1 MQDGCG
7 GDFCTREENILADT
21 EIRTRFA
28 PSPTGYMHI
37 GNLRTALYAWLFA
50 RANDGTFILRIEDTD
65 RSRYVADAV
74 DFIRRTLS
82 AAGIVP
88 DEGPDDIGGAYG
100 PYVQSERIDIYK
112 KYAEELVAGG
122 HAYRCF
128 CDHTEEPAG
137 EMDGERAFGG
147 YPRTC
152 RALSPAEAEARL
164 ARGDAYVVRQKMPL
178 TGETTFYDV
187 LHGNVTIPN
196 TELEDQVLL
205 KRDGMP
211 TYNFANVIDDHL
223 MKVTHIIRG
232 TEFITSTPK
241 HVLLYEAF
249 GWTPPVFVHLAPVMG
264 RDSATGKTSKLSKR
278 HGATSFDDLLKMGY
292 PAAAIVNYV
301 ALLGWSPKTTNQE
314 IFSMDEL
321 IVLFSLEGL
330 SKSPAVFDY
339 DKLGWVSG
347 EYFKAMPE
355 EAFAKEARPFAGE
368 LPAHLAEQWPAIAH
382 LLHTRTTKLSDVR
395 PAIAF
400 LIEQPP
406 FDASLY
412 ENKRNKVSAETAK
425 ELLPALIEILAALPA
440 EHWENDLLYALLE
453 ECIEREGWK
462 KGAVM
467 WVLRIAA
474 AGQKVTPGGATEILA
489 ILGRERGLRRLQAA
503 LQNLSV

>member
-1 MQDGCG
+1 MN
-7 GDFCTREENILADT
+7 TA
-21 EIRTRFA
+21 IRTRFA

-37 GNLRTALYAWLFA
+37 GNLRTALYAYLFA

-74 DFIRRTLS
+74 DFIRRTLD

-88 DEGPDDIGGAYG
+88 DEGPDDIGGDYG
-100 PYVQSERIDIYK
+100 PYVQSERMEIYK
-112 KYAEELVAGG
+112 KYAEQLVATG

-128 CDHTEEPAG
+128 CNHTEEVPPAEG
-137 EMDGERAFGG
+137 EKSFGG

-152 RALSPAEAEARL
+152 RDLPPEEIEARL
-164 ARGDAYVVRQKMPL
+164 ARSEAYVIRQKMPL

-205 KRDGMP
+205 KSDGMP
-211 TYNFANVIDDHL
+211 TYNFANVIDDRL
-223 MKVTHIIRG
+223 MKVSHIIRG

-249 GWTPPVFVHLAPVMG
+249 GWEPPVFVHLAPVMG
-264 RDSATGKTSKLSKR
+264 RDEETGKTSKLSKR
-278 HGATSFDDLLKMGY
+278 HGATSFNDLVEAGY

-314 IFSMDEL
+314 VFSMDEL
-321 IVLFSLEGL
+321 IECFSLEGL

-339 DKLGWVSG
+339 DKLGWMSG
-347 EYFKAMPE
+347 EYFKAMTDE
-355 EAFAKEARPFAGE
+355 EFAEAARPFAGD
-368 LPAHLAEQWPAIAH
+368 LPANLGARWAQIAK
-382 LLHTRTTKLSDVR
+382 LLKTRVAKLGDVR
-395 PAIAF
+395 PSIAF
-400 LIEQPP
+400 LIEAPA
-406 FDASLY
+406 FDAGLY
-412 ENKRNKVSAETAK
+412 ENKRNKVTPAAAA

-440 EHWENDLLYALLE
+440 AHWENDLLYALLE
-453 ECIEREGWK
+453 ECIEREGWR
-462 KGAVM
+462 KGTVM

-474 AGQKVTPGGATEILA
+474 AGQAVTPGGATEILS
-489 ILGRERGLRRLQAA
+489 ILGRETGLARLHAA
-503 LQNLSV
+503 LDRLNELH

>member
-1 MQDGCG
+1 MI
-7 GDFCTREENILADT
+7 NT

-74 DFIRRTLS
+74 EFIRRTLD

-88 DEGPDDIGGAYG
+88 DEGPDGIGGDYG
-100 PYVQSERIDIYK
+100 PYVQSERMEIYQ
-112 KYAEELVAGG
+112 KYAEQLVESG

-128 CDHTEEPAG
+128 CNHTEEAAPA
-137 EMDGERAFGG
+137 DGEKSFGG

-152 RALSPAEAEARL
+152 RELSPEEIQAHL
-164 ARGDAYVVRQKMPL
+164 DRGDAYVIRQKMPL
-178 TGETTFYDV
+178 VGETTFYDV

-196 TELEDQVLL
+196 AELEDQVLL

-223 MKVTHIIRG
+223 MKVSHIIRG

-264 RDSATGKTSKLSKR
+264 RDDATGKISKLSKR
-278 HGATSFDDLLKMGY
+278 HGATSFDDLVKMGY

-314 IFSMDEL
+314 VFSMDEL
-321 IVLFSLEGL
+321 IEAFSLEGL

-339 DKLGWVSG
+339 DKLGWMSG
-347 EYFKAMPE
+347 EYFKAMTDE
-355 EAFAKEARPFAGE
+355 EFAEAARPFAGD
-368 LPAHLAEQWPAIAH
+368 LPANLGARWAQIAK
-382 LLHTRTTKLSDVR
+382 LLKTRVAKLGDVR
-395 PAIAF
+395 PSIAF
-400 LIEQPP
+400 LIEAPA
-406 FDASLY
+406 FDAGLY
-412 ENKRNKVSAETAK
+412 ENKRNKVTPAAAA

-440 EHWENDLLYALLE
+440 AHWENDLLYALLE
-453 ECIEREGWK
+453 ECIEREGWR
-462 KGAVM
+462 KGTVM

-474 AGQKVTPGGATEILA
+474 AGQAVTPGGATEILS
-489 ILGRERGLRRLQAA
+489 ILGRETGLARLHAA
-503 LQNLSV
+503 LDRLNELH

>member
-1 MQDGCG
+1 MTNTD
-7 GDFCTREENILADT
+7 
-21 EIRTRFA
+21 IRTRFA

-74 DFIRRTLS
+74 EFIRRTLD

-88 DEGPDDIGGAYG
+88 DEGPDGIGGDYG
-100 PYVQSERIDIYK
+100 PYVQSERTEIYK
-112 KYAEELVAGG
+112 KYAEQLVETG

-128 CDHTEEPAG
+128 CSHEEEPEPAD
-137 EMDGERAFGG
+137 EDRSFGG

-152 RALSPAEAEARL
+152 RDLSPEEVQAHL
-164 ARGDAYVVRQKMPL
+164 DRGEEYVIRQKMPL
-178 TGETTFYDV
+178 VGETTFYDV

-223 MKVTHIIRG
+223 MKVSHIIRG

-249 GWTPPVFVHLAPVMG
+249 GWEPPVFVHLAPVMG
-264 RDSATGKTSKLSKR
+264 RDDETGRTSKLSKR
-278 HGATSFDDLLKMGY
+278 HGATSFGDLVQMGY

-321 IVLFSLEGL
+321 IEMFSLEGL

-339 DKLGWVSG
+339 DKLGWMSG
-347 EYFKAMPE
+347 EYFKAMTDAE
-355 EAFAKEARPFAGE
+355 FAAAARPYAGA
-368 LPAHLAEQWPAIAH
+368 LPPQLEAQWAAIAR
-382 LLHTRTTKLSDVR
+382 LLRTRVTKLGDVR
-395 PAIAF
+395 PAIEF

-406 FDASLY
+406 FDAALY
-412 ENKRNKVSAETAK
+412 ENKRNKVTPEAAK
-425 ELLPALIEILAALPA
+425 ELLPVLIEILAALPA
-440 EHWENDLLYALLE
+440 ERWENDLLYALLE
-453 ECIEREGWK
+453 ECIEREGWR
-462 KGAVM
+462 KGTVM
-467 WVLRIAA
+467 WILRIAA
-474 AGQKVTPGGATEILA
+474 AGQQVTPGGATEILA
-489 ILGRERGLRRLQAA
+489 ILGREAGLSRLRSA
-503 LQNLSV
+503 LEHLSA

>member
-1 MQDGCG
+1 M
-7 GDFCTREENILADT
+7 TTA
-21 EIRTRFA
+21 IRTRFA

-37 GNLRTALYAWLFA
+37 GNLRTALYAYLFA

-74 DFIRRTLS
+74 DFIRRTLD

-88 DEGPDDIGGAYG
+88 DEGPDDIGGDYG
-100 PYVQSERIDIYK
+100 PYVQSERTEIYK
-112 KYAEELVAGG
+112 KYAEQLVETG

-128 CDHTEEPAG
+128 CNHAEEQPAAEG
-137 EMDGERAFGG
+137 EKTFGG

-152 RALSPAEAEARL
+152 RDLPPEEIEARL
-164 ARGDAYVVRQKMPL
+164 ARGEAYVIRQKMPL

-205 KRDGMP
+205 KSDGMP
-211 TYNFANVIDDHL
+211 TYNFANVIDDRL
-223 MKVTHIIRG
+223 MKVSHIIRG

-249 GWTPPVFVHLAPVMG
+249 GWEPPVFVHLAPVMG
-264 RDSATGKTSKLSKR
+264 RDEETGKTSKLSKR
-278 HGATSFDDLLKMGY
+278 HGATSFNDLVEAGY

-314 IFSMDEL
+314 VFSMDEL
-321 IVLFSLEGL
+321 IECFSLEGL

-339 DKLGWVSG
+339 EKLGWMSG
-347 EYFKAMPE
+347 EYFKTMTDE
-355 EAFAKEARPFAGE
+355 EFAEAARPFAGE
-368 LPAHLAEQWPAIAH
+368 LPAGLEERWGQIAK
-382 LLHTRTTKLSDVR
+382 LLKTRVAKLGDVR

-400 LIEQPP
+400 LIEAPA
-406 FDASLY
+406 FDPSLY
-412 ENKRNKVSAETAK
+412 ENKRNKVTPAAAA
-425 ELLPALIEILAALPA
+425 ELLPMLIEILAALPA

-453 ECIEREGWK
+453 ECIEREGWR
-462 KGAVM
+462 KGTVM

-474 AGQKVTPGGATEILA
+474 AGQAVTPGGATEILA
-489 ILGRERGLRRLQAA
+489 ILGRETGLIRLRAA
-503 LQNLSV
+503 CDQLNELR

>member
-1 MQDGCG
+1 MN
-7 GDFCTREENILADT
+7 TA
-21 EIRTRFA
+21 IRTRFA

-37 GNLRTALYAWLFA
+37 GNLRTALYAYLFA

-74 DFIRRTLS
+74 DYIRRTLD

-88 DEGPDDIGGAYG
+88 DEGPDDIGGDYG
-100 PYVQSERIDIYK
+100 PYVQSERTEIYK
-112 KYAEELVAGG
+112 KYAEQLVETG

-128 CDHTEEPAG
+128 CNHAEEQPAAEG
-137 EMDGERAFGG
+137 EKTFGG

-152 RALSPAEAEARL
+152 RDLPPEEIEARL
-164 ARGDAYVVRQKMPL
+164 ARGEAYVIRQKMPL

-205 KRDGMP
+205 KSDGMP
-211 TYNFANVIDDHL
+211 TYNFANVIDDRL
-223 MKVTHIIRG
+223 MKVSHIIRG

-249 GWTPPVFVHLAPVMG
+249 GWEPPVFVHLAPVMG
-264 RDSATGKTSKLSKR
+264 RDEETGKTSKLSKR
-278 HGATSFDDLLKMGY
+278 HGATSFNDLVEAGY

-314 IFSMDEL
+314 VFSMDEL
-321 IVLFSLEGL
+321 IECFSLEGL

-339 DKLGWVSG
+339 EKLGWMSG
-347 EYFKAMPE
+347 EYFKTMTDE
-355 EAFAKEARPFAGE
+355 EFAEAARPFAGE
-368 LPAHLAEQWPAIAH
+368 LPAGLEERWGQIAK
-382 LLHTRTTKLSDVR
+382 LLKTRVAKLGDVR

-400 LIEQPP
+400 LIEAPA
-406 FDASLY
+406 FDPSLY
-412 ENKRNKVSAETAK
+412 ENKRNKVTPAAAA
-425 ELLPALIEILAALPA
+425 ELLPMLIEILAALPA

-453 ECIEREGWK
+453 ECIEREGWR
-462 KGAVM
+462 KGTVM

-474 AGQKVTPGGATEILA
+474 AGQAVTPGGATEILA
-489 ILGRERGLRRLQAA
+489 ILGRETGLIRLRAA
-503 LQNLSV
+503 CDQLNELR

>member
-1 MQDGCG
+1 MN
-7 GDFCTREENILADT
+7 TA
-21 EIRTRFA
+21 IRTRFA

-37 GNLRTALYAWLFA
+37 GNLRTALYAYLFA

-74 DFIRRTLS
+74 DFIRRTLD

-88 DEGPDDIGGAYG
+88 DEGPDDIGGDYG
-100 PYVQSERIDIYK
+100 PYVQSERTEIYK
-112 KYAEELVAGG
+112 KYAEQLVETG

-128 CDHTEEPAG
+128 CNHAEEQPAAEG
-137 EMDGERAFGG
+137 EKTFGG

-152 RALSPAEAEARL
+152 RDLPPEEIEARL
-164 ARGDAYVVRQKMPL
+164 ARGEEYVIRQKMPL

-205 KRDGMP
+205 KSDGMP
-211 TYNFANVIDDHL
+211 TYNFANVIDDRL
-223 MKVTHIIRG
+223 MKVSHIIRG

-249 GWTPPVFVHLAPVMG
+249 GWEPPVFVHLAPVMG
-264 RDSATGKTSKLSKR
+264 RDEETGKTSKLSKR
-278 HGATSFDDLLKMGY
+278 HGATSFNDLVEAGY

-314 IFSMDEL
+314 VFSMDEL
-321 IVLFSLEGL
+321 IECFSLEGL

-339 DKLGWVSG
+339 DKLGWMSG
-347 EYFKAMPE
+347 EYFKAMTDE
-355 EAFAKEARPFAGE
+355 EFAEAARPFAGD
-368 LPAHLAEQWPAIAH
+368 LPANLGVRWAQIAK
-382 LLHTRTTKLSDVR
+382 LLKTRVAKLGDVR
-395 PAIAF
+395 PSIAF
-400 LIEQPP
+400 LIEAPA
-406 FDASLY
+406 FDAGLY
-412 ENKRNKVSAETAK
+412 ENKRNKVTPAAAA

-440 EHWENDLLYALLE
+440 AHWENDLLYALLE
-453 ECIEREGWK
+453 ECIEREGWR
-462 KGAVM
+462 KGTVM

-474 AGQKVTPGGATEILA
+474 AGQAVTPGGATEILS
-489 ILGRERGLRRLQAA
+489 ILGRETGLARLHAA
-503 LQNLSV
+503 LDRLNELH

>member
-1 MQDGCG
+1 MN
-7 GDFCTREENILADT
+7 TA
-21 EIRTRFA
+21 IRTRFA

-37 GNLRTALYAWLFA
+37 GNLRTALYAYLFA

-74 DFIRRTLS
+74 DFIRRTLD

-88 DEGPDDIGGAYG
+88 DEGPDDLGGDYG
-100 PYVQSERIDIYK
+100 PYVQSERTEIYK
-112 KYAEELVAGG
+112 KYAEQLVETG

-128 CDHTEEPAG
+128 CNHAEEQPAAEG
-137 EMDGERAFGG
+137 EKTFGG

-152 RALSPAEAEARL
+152 RDLPSEEIEARL
-164 ARGDAYVVRQKMPL
+164 ARGEEYVIRQKMPL

-205 KRDGMP
+205 KSDGMP

-223 MKVTHIIRG
+223 MKVSHIIRG

-249 GWTPPVFVHLAPVMG
+249 GWEPPVFVHLAPVMG
-264 RDSATGKTSKLSKR
+264 RDEETGKTSKLSKR
-278 HGATSFDDLLKMGY
+278 HGATSFNDLVEAGY

-314 IFSMDEL
+314 VFSMDEL
-321 IVLFSLEGL
+321 IECFSLEGL

-339 DKLGWVSG
+339 DKLGWMSG
-347 EYFKAMPE
+347 EYFKAMTDE
-355 EAFAKEARPFAGE
+355 EFAEAARPFAGD
-368 LPAHLAEQWPAIAH
+368 LPANLGARWAQIAK
-382 LLHTRTTKLSDVR
+382 LLKTRVAKLGDVR
-395 PAIAF
+395 PSIAF
-400 LIEQPP
+400 LIEAPA
-406 FDASLY
+406 FDPSLY
-412 ENKRNKVSAETAK
+412 ENKRNKVTPAAAA
-425 ELLPALIEILAALPA
+425 ELLPMLIEILAALPA

-453 ECIEREGWK
+453 ECIEREGWR
-462 KGAVM
+462 KGTVM

-474 AGQKVTPGGATEILA
+474 AGQAVTPGGATEILS
-489 ILGRERGLRRLQAA
+489 ILGRETGLARLHAA
-503 LQNLSV
+503 LDRLNELH

>member
-1 MQDGCG
+1 MN
-7 GDFCTREENILADT
+7 TA
-21 EIRTRFA
+21 IRTRFA

-37 GNLRTALYAWLFA
+37 GNLRTALYAYLFA

-74 DFIRRTLS
+74 DFIRRTLD

-88 DEGPDDIGGAYG
+88 DEGPDDIGGDYG
-100 PYVQSERIDIYK
+100 PYVQSERMEIYK
-112 KYAEELVAGG
+112 KYAEQLVATG

-128 CDHTEEPAG
+128 CNHTEEVPPAEG
-137 EMDGERAFGG
+137 EKSFGG

-152 RALSPAEAEARL
+152 RDLPPEEIEARL
-164 ARGDAYVVRQKMPL
+164 ARGEAYVIRQKMPL

-205 KRDGMP
+205 KSDGMP
-211 TYNFANVIDDHL
+211 TYNFANVIDDRL
-223 MKVTHIIRG
+223 MKVSHIIRG

-249 GWTPPVFVHLAPVMG
+249 GWELPVFVHLAPVMG
-264 RDSATGKTSKLSKR
+264 RDEETGKTSKLSKR
-278 HGATSFDDLLKMGY
+278 HGATSFNDLVEAGY

-314 IFSMDEL
+314 VFSMDEL
-321 IVLFSLEGL
+321 IECFSLEGL

-339 DKLGWVSG
+339 DKLGWMSG
-347 EYFKAMPE
+347 EYFKAMTDE
-355 EAFAKEARPFAGE
+355 EFAEAARPFAGD
-368 LPAHLAEQWPAIAH
+368 LPANLGARWAQIAK
-382 LLHTRTTKLSDVR
+382 LLKTRVAKLGDVR
-395 PAIAF
+395 PSIAF
-400 LIEQPP
+400 LIEAPA
-406 FDASLY
+406 FDAGLY
-412 ENKRNKVSAETAK
+412 ENKRNKVTPAAAA

-440 EHWENDLLYALLE
+440 AHWENDLLYALLE
-453 ECIEREGWK
+453 ECIEREGWR
-462 KGAVM
+462 KGTVM

-474 AGQKVTPGGATEILA
+474 AGQAVTPGGATEILS
-489 ILGRERGLRRLQAA
+489 ILGRETGLTRLRAA
-503 LQNLSV
+503 LEQLNELR

>member
-1 MQDGCG
+1 MAQ
-7 GDFCTREENILADT
+7 T

-37 GNLRTALYAWLFA
+37 GNLRTALYGYLFA

-74 DFIRRTLS
+74 DFIRRTLD
-82 AAGIVP
+82 AAGIIP
-88 DEGPDDIGGAYG
+88 DEGPDEIGGDFG
-100 PYVQSERIDIYK
+100 PYVQSERMAIYK
-112 KYAEELVAGG
+112 QYAEQLVAEG

-128 CDHTEEPAG
+128 CHQTEEAEPA
-137 EMDGERAFGG
+137 EDGKSYGG

-152 RALSPAEAEARL
+152 RDLTPEEVQAHLD
-164 ARGDAYVVRQKMPL
+164 RGDAYVIRQKMPL
-178 TGETTFYDV
+178 VGETTFYDV
-187 LHGNVTIPN
+187 LHGSVTIPN

-223 MKVTHIIRG
+223 MKVSHIIRG
-232 TEFITSTPK
+232 AEFITSTPK

-249 GWTPPVFVHLAPVMG
+249 GWEPPVFVHLAPVMG
-264 RDSATGKTSKLSKR
+264 RDDATGKTSKLSKR
-278 HGATSFDDLLKMGY
+278 HGATSFDDLVKMGY

-321 IVLFSLEGL
+321 IEAFSLEGL

-339 DKLGWVSG
+339 DKLGWMSG
-347 EYFKAMPE
+347 EYFKAMTDA
-355 EAFAKEARPFAGE
+355 AFAEAARPYAGE
-368 LPAHLAEQWPAIAH
+368 LPASVEAQWNAMAR
-382 LLHTRTTKLSDVR
+382 LLRTRVTRLSDVR
-395 PAIAF
+395 AE
-400 LIEQPP
+400 IEFFVNLPP

-412 ENKRNKVSAETAK
+412 ENKRNKVTPAAAA
-425 ELLPALIEILAALPA
+425 ELLPELIGILDALDGD
-440 EHWENDLLYALLE
+440 HWENDLLYALLE

-462 KGAVM
+462 KGTVM

-489 ILGRERGLRRLQAA
+489 ILGKEESLRRLREAQRQLAEC
-503 LQNLSV
+503 

>member
-1 MQDGCG
+1 M
-7 GDFCTREENILADT
+7 TDT

-37 GNLRTALYAWLFA
+37 GNLRTALYAYLFA

-74 DFIRRTLS
+74 DFIRRTLD

-88 DEGPDDIGGAYG
+88 DEGPDDIGGDYG
-100 PYVQSERIDIYK
+100 PYVQSARTDIYK
-112 KYAEELVAGG
+112 EYAERLVADG

-128 CDHTEEPAG
+128 CSHTEEPEPA
-137 EMDGERAFGG
+137 DGVKTFGG

-152 RALSPAEAEARL
+152 RDLSPEEVQMHL
-164 ARGDAYVVRQKMPL
+164 DRGEEYVIRQKMPL
-178 TGETTFYDV
+178 VGETSFYDV
-187 LHGNVTIPN
+187 VHGNVTIPN

-223 MKVTHIIRG
+223 MKVSHIIRG

-249 GWTPPVFVHLAPVMG
+249 GWEAPVFVHLAPVMG
-264 RDSATGKTSKLSKR
+264 RDDETGRTSKLSKR
-278 HGATSFDDLLKMGY
+278 HGATSFDDLVQMGY

-301 ALLGWSPKTTNQE
+301 ALLGWNPKMTNQE

-321 IVLFSLEGL
+321 IESFSLDGL

-339 DKLGWVSG
+339 DKLGWMSG
-347 EYFKAMPE
+347 AYFKAMTDKE
-355 EAFAKEARPFAGE
+355 FADAARPFAGE
-368 LPAHLAEQWPAIAH
+368 LPAHLEDRWGAIAR
-382 LLHTRTTKLSDVR
+382 LLRTRVTKLGDVR

-400 LIEQPP
+400 LCALPP
-406 FDASLY
+406 FDARLY
-412 ENKRNKVSAETAK
+412 ENKRNKVTAVAAK
-425 ELLPALIEILAALPA
+425 ELLPELIEILEALPA
-440 EHWENDLLYALLE
+440 ERWENDLLYALLD

-462 KGAVM
+462 KGTVM
-467 WVLRIAA
+467 WILRIAA
-474 AGQKVTPGGATEILA
+474 AGQEVTPGGATEILT
-489 ILGRERGLRRLQAA
+489 ILGREEGLARLRLAWEH
-503 LQNLSV
+503 LSA

>member
-1 MQDGCG
+1 MN
-7 GDFCTREENILADT
+7 TA
-21 EIRTRFA
+21 IRTRFA

-37 GNLRTALYAWLFA
+37 GNLRTALYAYLFA

-74 DFIRRTLS
+74 DFIRRTLD

-88 DEGPDDIGGAYG
+88 DEGPDDIGGDYG
-100 PYVQSERIDIYK
+100 PYVQSERMEIYK
-112 KYAEELVAGG
+112 KYAEQLVATG

-128 CDHTEEPAG
+128 CNHTEEVTPAEG
-137 EMDGERAFGG
+137 EKSFGG

-152 RALSPAEAEARL
+152 RDLPPEEIEARL
-164 ARGDAYVVRQKMPL
+164 ARGEAYVIRQKMPL

-205 KRDGMP
+205 KSDGMP
-211 TYNFANVIDDHL
+211 TYNFANVIDDRL
-223 MKVTHIIRG
+223 MKVSHIIRG

-249 GWTPPVFVHLAPVMG
+249 GWEPPVFVHLAPVMG
-264 RDSATGKTSKLSKR
+264 RDEETGKTSKRSKR
-278 HGATSFDDLLKMGY
+278 HGATSFNDFVEAGY

-314 IFSMDEL
+314 VFSMDEL
-321 IVLFSLEGL
+321 IECFSLEGL

-339 DKLGWVSG
+339 DKLGWMSG
-347 EYFKAMPE
+347 EYFKAMTDE
-355 EAFAKEARPFAGE
+355 EFAEAARPFAGD
-368 LPAHLAEQWPAIAH
+368 LPANLGARWAQIAK
-382 LLHTRTTKLSDVR
+382 LLKTRVAKLGDVR
-395 PAIAF
+395 PSIAF
-400 LIEQPP
+400 LIEAPA
-406 FDASLY
+406 FDAGLY
-412 ENKRNKVSAETAK
+412 ENKRNKVTPAAAA

-440 EHWENDLLYALLE
+440 AHWENDLLYALLE
-453 ECIEREGWK
+453 ECIEREGWR
-462 KGAVM
+462 KGTVM

-474 AGQKVTPGGATEILA
+474 AGQAVTPGGATEILS
-489 ILGRERGLRRLQAA
+489 ILGRETGLARLHAA
-503 LQNLSV
+503 LDRLNELH

>member
-1 MQDGCG
+1 MN
-7 GDFCTREENILADT
+7 TA
-21 EIRTRFA
+21 IRTRFA

-37 GNLRTALYAWLFA
+37 GNLRTALYAYLFA

-65 RSRYVADAV
+65 RNRYVADAV
-74 DFIRRTLS
+74 DFIRRTLD

-88 DEGPDDIGGAYG
+88 DEGPEGIGGDYG
-100 PYVQSERIDIYK
+100 PYVQSERMEIYK
-112 KYAEELVAGG
+112 KYAEQLVETG

-128 CDHTEEPAG
+128 CNHAEEQPPAEG
-137 EMDGERAFGG
+137 EKTFGG

-152 RALSPAEAEARL
+152 RDLPPEEVAARL
-164 ARGDAYVVRQKMPL
+164 SRGEEYVVRQKMPL

-187 LHGNVTIPN
+187 LHGSVTIPN

-205 KRDGMP
+205 KSDGMP
-211 TYNFANVIDDHL
+211 TYNFANVIDDRL
-223 MKVTHIIRG
+223 MKVSHIIRG

-249 GWTPPVFVHLAPVMG
+249 GWEPPVFVHLAPVMG
-264 RDSATGKTSKLSKR
+264 RDEETGKTSKLSKR
-278 HGATSFDDLLKMGY
+278 HGATSFSDLVDMGY

-314 IFSMDEL
+314 VFSMDEL
-321 IVLFSLEGL
+321 IECFSLEGL

-339 DKLGWVSG
+339 DKLGWMSG
-347 EYFKAMPE
+347 EYFKAMTDE
-355 EAFAKEARPFAGE
+355 EFADAARPFAGD
-368 LPAHLAEQWPAIAH
+368 LPAHIEAHWMQIAK
-382 LLHTRTTKLSDVR
+382 LLKTRVAKLGDVR

-400 LIEQPP
+400 LIEPP
-406 FDASLY
+406 AFDAGLY
-412 ENKRNKVSAETAK
+412 ENKRNKVTPAAAA

-453 ECIEREGWK
+453 ECIEREGLR
-462 KGAVM
+462 KGTVM

-474 AGQKVTPGGATEILA
+474 AGQAVTPGGATEILS
-489 ILGRERGLRRLQAA
+489 ILGREAGLARLRAA
-503 LQNLSV
+503 LAHLNELR

>member
-1 MQDGCG
+1 MN
-7 GDFCTREENILADT
+7 TA
-21 EIRTRFA
+21 IRTRFA

-37 GNLRTALYAWLFA
+37 GNLRTALYAYLFA

-74 DFIRRTLS
+74 DFIRRTLD

-88 DEGPDDIGGAYG
+88 DEGPDDIGGDYG
-100 PYVQSERIDIYK
+100 PYVQSERMEIYK
-112 KYAEELVAGG
+112 KYAEQLVATG

-128 CDHTEEPAG
+128 CNHTEEVPPAEG
-137 EMDGERAFGG
+137 EKSFGG

-152 RALSPAEAEARL
+152 RDLPPEEIEARL
-164 ARGDAYVVRQKMPL
+164 ARSEAYVIRQKMPL

-205 KRDGMP
+205 KSDGMP
-211 TYNFANVIDDHL
+211 TYNFANVIDDRL
-223 MKVTHIIRG
+223 MKVSHIIRG

-249 GWTPPVFVHLAPVMG
+249 GWEPPVFVHLAPVMG
-264 RDSATGKTSKLSKR
+264 RDEETGKTSKLSKR
-278 HGATSFDDLLKMGY
+278 HGATSFNDLVEAGY

-314 IFSMDEL
+314 VFSMDEL
-321 IVLFSLEGL
+321 IECFSLEGL

-339 DKLGWVSG
+339 DKLGWMSG
-347 EYFKAMPE
+347 EYFKAMTDE
-355 EAFAKEARPFAGE
+355 EFAEAARPFAGD
-368 LPAHLAEQWPAIAH
+368 LPANLGARWAQIAK
-382 LLHTRTTKLSDVR
+382 LLKTRVAKLGDVR
-395 PAIAF
+395 PSIAF
-400 LIEQPP
+400 LIEAPA
-406 FDASLY
+406 FDAGLY
-412 ENKRNKVSAETAK
+412 ENKRNKVTPAAAA

-440 EHWENDLLYALLE
+440 AHWENDLLYALLE

-462 KGAVM
+462 KGTVM
-467 WVLRIAA
+467 WILRIAA
-474 AGQKVTPGGATEILA
+474 AGQAVTPGGATEILA
-489 ILGRERGLRRLQAA
+489 ILGREAGLARLEAA
-503 LQNLSV
+503 LAQLSS

>member
-1 MQDGCG
+1 MN
-7 GDFCTREENILADT
+7 TA
-21 EIRTRFA
+21 IRTRFA

-37 GNLRTALYAWLFA
+37 GNLRTALYAYLFA

-74 DFIRRTLS
+74 DFIRRTLD

-88 DEGPDDIGGAYG
+88 DEGPDDIGGDYG
-100 PYVQSERIDIYK
+100 PYVQSERMEIYK
-112 KYAEELVAGG
+112 KYAEQLVATG

-128 CDHTEEPAG
+128 CNHTEEVPPAEG
-137 EMDGERAFGG
+137 EKSFGG

-152 RALSPAEAEARL
+152 RDLPPEEIEARL
-164 ARGDAYVVRQKMPL
+164 ARGEAYVIRQKMPL

-205 KRDGMP
+205 KSDGMP
-211 TYNFANVIDDHL
+211 TYNFANVIDDRL
-223 MKVTHIIRG
+223 MKVSHIIRG

-249 GWTPPVFVHLAPVMG
+249 GWEPPVFVHLAPVMG
-264 RDSATGKTSKLSKR
+264 RDEETGKTSKLSKR
-278 HGATSFDDLLKMGY
+278 HGATSFNDLVEAGY

-314 IFSMDEL
+314 VFSMDEL
-321 IVLFSLEGL
+321 IECFSLEGL

-339 DKLGWVSG
+339 DKLGWMSG
-347 EYFKAMPE
+347 EYFKAMTDE
-355 EAFAKEARPFAGE
+355 EFAEAARPFAGD
-368 LPAHLAEQWPAIAH
+368 LPANLGARWAQIAK
-382 LLHTRTTKLSDVR
+382 LLKTRVAKLGDVR
-395 PAIAF
+395 PSIAF
-400 LIEQPP
+400 LIEAPA
-406 FDASLY
+406 FDAGLY
-412 ENKRNKVSAETAK
+412 ENKRNKVTPAAAA

-440 EHWENDLLYALLE
+440 AHWENDLLYALLE
-453 ECIEREGWK
+453 ECIEREGWR
-462 KGAVM
+462 KGTVM

-474 AGQKVTPGGATEILA
+474 AGQAVTPGGATEILS
-489 ILGRERGLRRLQAA
+489 ILGRETGLARLHAA
-503 LQNLSV
+503 LDRLNELH

>member
-1 MQDGCG
+1 MN
-7 GDFCTREENILADT
+7 TA
-21 EIRTRFA
+21 IRTRFA

-37 GNLRTALYAWLFA
+37 GNLRTALYAYLFA

-74 DFIRRTLS
+74 DFIRRTLD

-88 DEGPDDIGGAYG
+88 DEGPDDIGGDYG
-100 PYVQSERIDIYK
+100 PYVQSERTEIYK
-112 KYAEELVAGG
+112 KYAEQLVETG

-128 CDHTEEPAG
+128 CNHAEEQPAAEG
-137 EMDGERAFGG
+137 EKTFGG

-152 RALSPAEAEARL
+152 RDLPPEEIEARL
-164 ARGDAYVVRQKMPL
+164 ARGEAYVIRQKMPL

-205 KRDGMP
+205 KSDGMP
-211 TYNFANVIDDHL
+211 TYNFANVIDDRL
-223 MKVTHIIRG
+223 MKVSHIIRG

-249 GWTPPVFVHLAPVMG
+249 GWEPPVFVHLAPVMG
-264 RDSATGKTSKLSKR
+264 RDEETGKTSKLSKR
-278 HGATSFDDLLKMGY
+278 HGATSFNDLVEAGY

-314 IFSMDEL
+314 VFSMDEL
-321 IVLFSLEGL
+321 IECFSLEGL

-339 DKLGWVSG
+339 EKLGWMSG
-347 EYFKAMPE
+347 EYFKTMTDE
-355 EAFAKEARPFAGE
+355 EFAEAARPFAGE
-368 LPAHLAEQWPAIAH
+368 LPAGLEERWGQIAK
-382 LLHTRTTKLSDVR
+382 LLKTRVAKLGDVR

-400 LIEQPP
+400 LIEAPA
-406 FDASLY
+406 FDPSLY
-412 ENKRNKVSAETAK
+412 ENKRNKVTPAAAA
-425 ELLPALIEILAALPA
+425 ELLPMLIEILAALPA
-440 EHWENDLLYALLE
+440 EHWENDLHYALLE
-453 ECIEREGWK
+453 ECIERKGWR
-462 KGAVM
+462 KGTVM

-474 AGQKVTPGGATEILA
+474 AGQAVTPGGATEILA
-489 ILGRERGLRRLQAA
+489 ILGRETGLIRLRAA
-503 LQNLSV
+503 CDQLNELR

>member
-1 MQDGCG
+1 MN
-7 GDFCTREENILADT
+7 TA
-21 EIRTRFA
+21 IRTRFA

-37 GNLRTALYAWLFA
+37 GNLRTALYAYLFA

-74 DFIRRTLS
+74 DFIRRTLD

-88 DEGPDDIGGAYG
+88 DEGPDDIGGDYG
-100 PYVQSERIDIYK
+100 PYVQSERMEIYK
-112 KYAEELVAGG
+112 KYAEQLVATG

-128 CDHTEEPAG
+128 CNHTEEVPPAEG
-137 EMDGERAFGG
+137 EKSFGG

-152 RALSPAEAEARL
+152 RDLPPEEIEARL
-164 ARGDAYVVRQKMPL
+164 ARGEAYVIRQKMPL

-205 KRDGMP
+205 KSDGMP
-211 TYNFANVIDDHL
+211 TYNFANVIDDRL
-223 MKVTHIIRG
+223 MKVSHIIRG

-249 GWTPPVFVHLAPVMG
+249 GWEPPVFVHLAPVMG
-264 RDSATGKTSKLSKR
+264 RDEETGKTSKLSKR
-278 HGATSFDDLLKMGY
+278 HGATSFNDLVEAGY

-314 IFSMDEL
+314 VFSMDEL
-321 IVLFSLEGL
+321 IECFSLEGL

-339 DKLGWVSG
+339 DKLGWMSG
-347 EYFKAMPE
+347 EYFKAMTDE
-355 EAFAKEARPFAGE
+355 EFAEAARPFAGD
-368 LPAHLAEQWPAIAH
+368 LPANLGARWAQIAK
-382 LLHTRTTKLSDVR
+382 LLKTRVAKLGDVR
-395 PAIAF
+395 PSIAF
-400 LIEQPP
+400 LIEAPA
-406 FDASLY
+406 FDAGLY
-412 ENKRNKVSAETAK
+412 ENKRNKVTPAAAA
-425 ELLPALIEILAALPA
+425 ELLPMLIEILAALPA

-453 ECIEREGWK
+453 ECIEREGWR
-462 KGAVM
+462 KGTVM

-474 AGQKVTPGGATEILA
+474 AGQAVTPGGATEILS
-489 ILGRERGLRRLQAA
+489 ILGRETGLARLHGA
-503 LQNLSV
+503 LDRLNELH

>member
-1 MQDGCG
+1 MN
-7 GDFCTREENILADT
+7 TA
-21 EIRTRFA
+21 IRTRFA

-37 GNLRTALYAWLFA
+37 GNLRTALYAYLFA

-74 DFIRRTLS
+74 DFIRRTLD

-88 DEGPDDIGGAYG
+88 DEGPDDIGGDYG
-100 PYVQSERIDIYK
+100 PYVQSERTEIYK
-112 KYAEELVAGG
+112 KYAEQLVETG

-128 CDHTEEPAG
+128 CNHAEEQPAAEG
-137 EMDGERAFGG
+137 EKTFGG

-152 RALSPAEAEARL
+152 RDLPPEEIEARL
-164 ARGDAYVVRQKMPL
+164 ARGEAYVIRQKMPL

-205 KRDGMP
+205 KSDGMP
-211 TYNFANVIDDHL
+211 TYNFANVIDDRL
-223 MKVTHIIRG
+223 MKVSHIIRG

-249 GWTPPVFVHLAPVMG
+249 GWEPPVFVHLAPVMG
-264 RDSATGKTSKLSKR
+264 RDEETGKTSKLSKR
-278 HGATSFDDLLKMGY
+278 HGATSFNDLVEAGY

-314 IFSMDEL
+314 VFSMDEL
-321 IVLFSLEGL
+321 IECFSLEGL

-339 DKLGWVSG
+339 EKLGWMSG
-347 EYFKAMPE
+347 EYFKTMTDE
-355 EAFAKEARPFAGE
+355 EFAEAARPFAGE
-368 LPAHLAEQWPAIAH
+368 LPAGLEERWGQIAK
-382 LLHTRTTKLSDVR
+382 LLKTRVAKLGDVR

-400 LIEQPP
+400 LIEAPAFGP
-406 FDASLY
+406 SLY
-412 ENKRNKVSAETAK
+412 ENKRNKVTPAAAA
-425 ELLPALIEILAALPA
+425 ELLPMLIEILAALPA

-453 ECIEREGWK
+453 ECIEREGWR
-462 KGAVM
+462 KGTVM

-474 AGQKVTPGGATEILA
+474 AGQAVTPGGATEILA
-489 ILGRERGLRRLQAA
+489 ILGRETGLIRLRAA
-503 LQNLSV
+503 CDQLNELR

>member
-1 MQDGCG
+1 LI
-7 GDFCTREENILADT
+7 NT

-37 GNLRTALYAWLFA
+37 GNLRTALYASLFA

-74 DFIRRTLS
+74 EFIRRTLD
-82 AAGIVP
+82 AAGVVP
-88 DEGPDDIGGAYG
+88 DEGPDRIGGGYRAGAPRG
-100 PYVQSERIDIYK
+100 PPGRCQ
-112 KYAEELVAGG
+112 KYAEQLVESG

-128 CDHTEEPAG
+128 CNHTEEAAPV
-137 EMDGERAFGG
+137 DGEKSFGG

-152 RALSPAEAEARL
+152 RELSPEEIQAHL
-164 ARGDAYVVRQKMPL
+164 DRGDAYVIRQKMPL
-178 TGETTFYDV
+178 VGETTFYDV

-196 TELEDQVLL
+196 AELEDQVLL

-223 MKVTHIIRG
+223 MKVSHIIRG

-264 RDSATGKTSKLSKR
+264 RDDATGKISKLSKR
-278 HGATSFDDLLKMGY
+278 HGATSFDDLVKMGY

-314 IFSMDEL
+314 VFSMDEL
-321 IVLFSLEGL
+321 IEAFSLEGL

-339 DKLGWVSG
+339 DKLGWMSG
-347 EYFKAMPE
+347 EYFKAMTDE
-355 EAFAKEARPFAGE
+355 EFAAAARPFAGA
-368 LPAHLAEQWPAIAH
+368 LPARLEEQWPAVAH
-382 LLHTRTTKLSDVR
+382 LLRTRVEKLGDVR
-395 PAIAF
+395 PAIEF
-400 LIEQPP
+400 LIEPPP
-406 FDASLY
+406 FDAGLY
-412 ENKRNKVSAETAK
+412 ENKRNKVTPRAAR
-425 ELLPALIEILAALPA
+425 ELLPELIGILEALPA
-440 EHWENDLLYALLE
+440 ERWENDLLYALLE

-462 KGAVM
+462 KGTVM
-467 WVLRIAA
+467 WILRVAA
-474 AGQKVTPGGATEILA
+474 AGQQVTPGGATEILA
-489 ILGRERGLRRLQAA
+489 ILGRETGLERLRSA
-503 LQNLSV
+503 LEQLSA

>member
-1 MQDGCG
+1 MN
-7 GDFCTREENILADT
+7 TA
-21 EIRTRFA
+21 IRTRFA

-37 GNLRTALYAWLFA
+37 GNLRTALYAYLFA

-74 DFIRRTLS
+74 DFIRRTLD

-88 DEGPDDIGGAYG
+88 DEGPGDIGGDYG
-100 PYVQSERIDIYK
+100 PYVQSERTEIYK
-112 KYAEELVAGG
+112 KYAEQLVETG

-128 CDHTEEPAG
+128 CNHAEEQPAAEG
-137 EMDGERAFGG
+137 EKTFGG

-152 RALSPAEAEARL
+152 RDLPPEEIEARL
-164 ARGDAYVVRQKMPL
+164 ARGEEYVIRQKMPL

-205 KRDGMP
+205 KSDGMP
-211 TYNFANVIDDHL
+211 TYNFANVIDDRL
-223 MKVTHIIRG
+223 MKVSHIIRG

-249 GWTPPVFVHLAPVMG
+249 GWEPPVFVHLAPVMG
-264 RDSATGKTSKLSKR
+264 RDEETGKTSKLSKR
-278 HGATSFDDLLKMGY
+278 HGATSFNDLVEAGY

-314 IFSMDEL
+314 VFSMDEL
-321 IVLFSLEGL
+321 IECFSLEGL

-339 DKLGWVSG
+339 DKLGWMSG
-347 EYFKAMPE
+347 EYFKAMTDE
-355 EAFAKEARPFAGE
+355 EFAEAARPFAGD
-368 LPAHLAEQWPAIAH
+368 LPANLGVRWAQIAK
-382 LLHTRTTKLSDVR
+382 LLKTRVAKLGDVR
-395 PAIAF
+395 PSIAF
-400 LIEQPP
+400 LIEAPA
-406 FDASLY
+406 FDAGLY
-412 ENKRNKVSAETAK
+412 ENKRNKVTPAAAA

-440 EHWENDLLYALLE
+440 AHWENDLLYALLE
-453 ECIEREGWK
+453 ECIEREGWR
-462 KGAVM
+462 KGTVM

-474 AGQKVTPGGATEILA
+474 AGQAVTPGGATEILS
-489 ILGRERGLRRLQAA
+489 ILGRETGLARLHAA
-503 LQNLSV
+503 LDRLNELH

>member
-1 MQDGCG
+1 MN
-7 GDFCTREENILADT
+7 TA
-21 EIRTRFA
+21 IRTRFA

-37 GNLRTALYAWLFA
+37 GNLRTALYAYLFA

-74 DFIRRTLS
+74 DFIRRTLD

-88 DEGPDDIGGAYG
+88 DEGPDDIGGDYG
-100 PYVQSERIDIYK
+100 PYVQSERMEIYK
-112 KYAEELVAGG
+112 KYAEQLVATG

-128 CDHTEEPAG
+128 CNHTEEVPPAEG
-137 EMDGERAFGG
+137 EKSFGG

-152 RALSPAEAEARL
+152 RDLPPEEIEARL
-164 ARGDAYVVRQKMPL
+164 ARGEAYVIRQKMPL

-205 KRDGMP
+205 KSDGMP
-211 TYNFANVIDDHL
+211 TYNFANVIDDRL
-223 MKVTHIIRG
+223 MKVSHIIRG

-249 GWTPPVFVHLAPVMG
+249 GWEPPVFVHLAPVMG
-264 RDSATGKTSKLSKR
+264 RDEETGKTSKLSKR
-278 HGATSFDDLLKMGY
+278 HGATSFNDLVEAGY

-314 IFSMDEL
+314 VFSMDEL
-321 IVLFSLEGL
+321 IECFSLEGL

-339 DKLGWVSG
+339 DKLGWMSG
-347 EYFKAMPE
+347 EYFKAMTDE
-355 EAFAKEARPFAGE
+355 EFAEAARPFAGD
-368 LPAHLAEQWPAIAH
+368 LPANLGARWAQIAK
-382 LLHTRTTKLSDVR
+382 LLKTRVAKLGDVR
-395 PAIAF
+395 PSIAF
-400 LIEQPP
+400 FIEAPA
-406 FDASLY
+406 FDAGLY
-412 ENKRNKVSAETAK
+412 ENKRNKVTPAAAA

-440 EHWENDLLYALLE
+440 AHWENDLLYALLE
-453 ECIEREGWK
+453 ECIEREGWR
-462 KGAVM
+462 KGTVM

-474 AGQKVTPGGATEILA
+474 AGQAVTPGGATEILS
-489 ILGRERGLRRLQAA
+489 ILGRETGLARLHAA
-503 LQNLSV
+503 LDRLNELH

>member
-1 MQDGCG
+1 
-7 GDFCTREENILADT
+7 
-21 EIRTRFA
+21 
-28 PSPTGYMHI
+28 MHI

-74 DFIRRTLS
+74 EFIRRTLD

-88 DEGPDDIGGAYG
+88 DEGPDGIGGDYG
-100 PYVQSERIDIYK
+100 PYVQSERMEIYK
-112 KYAEELVAGG
+112 KYAEQLVESG

-128 CDHTEEPAG
+128 CNHTEEAAPA
-137 EMDGERAFGG
+137 DGEKSFGG

-152 RALSPAEAEARL
+152 RELSPEEIQAHL
-164 ARGDAYVVRQKMPL
+164 DRGDAYVIRQKMPL
-178 TGETTFYDV
+178 VGETTFYDV

-196 TELEDQVLL
+196 AELEDQVLL

-223 MKVTHIIRG
+223 MKVSHIIRG

-264 RDSATGKTSKLSKR
+264 RDDATGKISKLSKR
-278 HGATSFDDLLKMGY
+278 HGATSFDDLVKMGY

-314 IFSMDEL
+314 VFSMDEL
-321 IVLFSLEGL
+321 IEAFSLEGL

-339 DKLGWVSG
+339 DKLGWMSG
-347 EYFKAMPE
+347 EYFKAMTDE
-355 EAFAKEARPFAGE
+355 EFAEAARPFAGD
-368 LPAHLAEQWPAIAH
+368 LPANLGARWAQIAK
-382 LLHTRTTKLSDVR
+382 LLKTRVAKLGDVR
-395 PAIAF
+395 PSIAF
-400 LIEQPP
+400 LIEAPA
-406 FDASLY
+406 FDAGLY
-412 ENKRNKVSAETAK
+412 ENKRNKVTPAAAA

-440 EHWENDLLYALLE
+440 AHWENDLLYALLE
-453 ECIEREGWK
+453 ECIEREGWR
-462 KGAVM
+462 KGTVM

-474 AGQKVTPGGATEILA
+474 AGQAVTPGGATEILS
-489 ILGRERGLRRLQAA
+489 ILGRETGLARLHAA
-503 LQNLSV
+503 LDRLNELH

>member
-1 MQDGCG
+1 MN
-7 GDFCTREENILADT
+7 TA
-21 EIRTRFA
+21 IRTRFA

-37 GNLRTALYAWLFA
+37 GNLRTALYAYLFA

-74 DFIRRTLS
+74 DFIRRTLD

-88 DEGPDDIGGAYG
+88 DEGPDDIGGDYG
-100 PYVQSERIDIYK
+100 PYVQSERMEIYK
-112 KYAEELVAGG
+112 KYAEQLVATG

-128 CDHTEEPAG
+128 CNHTEEVPLAEG
-137 EMDGERAFGG
+137 EKSFGG

-152 RALSPAEAEARL
+152 RDLPPEEIEARL
-164 ARGDAYVVRQKMPL
+164 ARGEEYVIRQKMPL

-205 KRDGMP
+205 KSDGMP
-211 TYNFANVIDDHL
+211 TYNFANVIDDRL
-223 MKVTHIIRG
+223 MKVSHIIRG

-249 GWTPPVFVHLAPVMG
+249 GWEPPVFVHLAPVMG
-264 RDSATGKTSKLSKR
+264 RDEETGKTSKLSKR
-278 HGATSFDDLLKMGY
+278 HGATSFNDLVEAGY

-314 IFSMDEL
+314 VFSMDEL
-321 IVLFSLEGL
+321 IECFSLEGL

-339 DKLGWVSG
+339 DKLGWMSG
-347 EYFKAMPE
+347 EYFKAMTDE
-355 EAFAKEARPFAGE
+355 EFAEAARPFAGD
-368 LPAHLAEQWPAIAH
+368 LPANLGARWAQIAK
-382 LLHTRTTKLSDVR
+382 LLKTRVAKLGDVR
-395 PAIAF
+395 PSIAF
-400 LIEQPP
+400 LIEAPA
-406 FDASLY
+406 FDAGLY
-412 ENKRNKVSAETAK
+412 ENKRNKVTPAAAA

-440 EHWENDLLYALLE
+440 AHWENDLLYALLE
-453 ECIEREGWK
+453 ECIEREGWR
-462 KGAVM
+462 KGTVM

-474 AGQKVTPGGATEILA
+474 AGQAVTPGGATEILS
-489 ILGRERGLRRLQAA
+489 ILGRETGLARLHAA
-503 LQNLSV
+503 LDRLNELH